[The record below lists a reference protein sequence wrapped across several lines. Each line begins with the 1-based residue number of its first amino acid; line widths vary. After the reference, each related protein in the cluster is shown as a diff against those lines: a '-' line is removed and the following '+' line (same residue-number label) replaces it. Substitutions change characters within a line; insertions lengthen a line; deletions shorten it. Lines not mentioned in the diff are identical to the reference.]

1 MTRKVRFP
9 MNAQMPVRY
18 IFRAALLIVAMLLL
32 ALGGCAQQ
40 PAVIDYEQVGA
51 CNGLNNL
58 QGAGPNLAF
67 LFFRIQDV
75 DSSKTSG
82 DFTFAPSRLW
92 INSGDL
98 YSGYQPL
105 VTAQYASALSVPP
118 LTKSFLVTKGSKVAV
133 NKYVVFLVETVDAN
147 GATEANS
154 TNYFLLY
161 NSPTNEFGKLL
172 AKTNSSRTSWPNT
185 PFCSQIQFPR

>member
-1 MTRKVRFP
+1 

-18 IFRAALLIVAMLLL
+18 LSRVSLPVVAILFL
-32 ALGGCAQQ
+32 ALAGCAQQ

-51 CNGLNNL
+51 CNGLNDL
-58 QGAGPNLAF
+58 QGASANLAF
-67 LFFRIQDV
+67 VFFRIQDV
-75 DSSKTSG
+75 DSTKASG
-82 DFTFAPSRLW
+82 NFTFAPGRLW

-105 VTAQYASALSVPP
+105 VTAQYATALGIPP
-118 LTKSFLVTKGSKVAV
+118 LTKSFLVTKGSKVPV

-161 NSPTNEFGKLL
+161 NSPANEFGKFL

-185 PFCSQIQFPR
+185 QLCTQIQFPR